1 MYFQAHDIM
10 VLVMCL
16 KLLKCA
22 DHADLMLAKNRKN
35 SKILYESEHS
45 LVVLDESMP
54 CLFIS
59 CTDLSEVD
67 EVVSCV
73 NRPVTIALHQ
83 KELIP
88 YFKEWNAYLECV
100 NLIYDQELPAIEC
113 VYPIRQLSMDDVKQA
128 SLLYRK
134 MEYNEYVAHCIE
146 RNVCYGAFDGD
157 KLVGMVGEHDEE
169 IMGLLEVHPEYRRRQ
184 IGLSLLVH
192 MMHVQHDAGK
202 WIVSQIKTD
211 NTVSFQLHEKLGFQK
226 GKETITWLRVRK
238 RTL

>member
-1 MYFQAHDIM
+1 MR
-10 VLVMCL
+10 L

-35 SKILYESEHS
+35 SRVLYESEHS
-45 LVVLDESMP
+45 LVVLDEMMP

-67 EVVSCV
+67 KVVSCV
-73 NRPVTIALHQ
+73 EVPVTIALHQ

-113 VYPIRQLSMDDVKQA
+113 VYPIRQLTMSDVKQA

-134 MEYNEYVAHCIE
+134 MEYNEYVAHCIQ
-146 RNVCYGAFDGD
+146 RNACYGAFDGD
-157 KLVGMVGEHDEE
+157 KLVGMIGEHDEE